1 MNYLDACPKLC
12 PTQGC
17 AHRLLRVEE
26 LQLDR
31 LGLGQGGDELAAEDR
46 RVAAGV
52 VVRAV
57 GLQVQHPNLL
67 INNNLHCLVF
77 IVLNCC

>member
-1 MNYLDACPKLC
+1 MYYLDARPKLC
-12 PTQGC
+12 PTQGG

-31 LGLGQGGDELAAEDR
+31 LGLGQGGEELAAEDR

-52 VVRAV
+52 VLGAV
-57 GLQVQHPNLL
+57 GLQVQHPNLS
-67 INNNLHCLVF
+67 IDNVELHYF
-77 IVLNCC
+77 HFLNCC